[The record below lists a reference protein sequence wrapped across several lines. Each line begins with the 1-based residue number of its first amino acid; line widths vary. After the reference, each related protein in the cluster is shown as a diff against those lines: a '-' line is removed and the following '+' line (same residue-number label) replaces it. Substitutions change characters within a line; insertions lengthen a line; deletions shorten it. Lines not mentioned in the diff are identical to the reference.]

1 MVYNLLKYC
10 VQDNWPSVIFA
21 MAGGLALSIGN
32 LSAQYALA
40 FVGLSTTAV
49 LTCSIIV
56 VLGLYTC
63 SLLFYSIYICL
74 SFRWQKLIYQLL
86 LISYLNTWIMSD
98 GILHFG
104 VLLFLLKAQPW
115 TIFSMAKLIEQR
127 FFSLVLLASCLQ
139 FVLALLFTRPTQPI
153 SKQSWKACPRIPKMS
168 QSMFFTWT
176 IDE

>member
-10 VQDNWPSVIFA
+10 LQDNWPSVIFA

-40 FVGLSTTAV
+40 FVGLSVTEV

-63 SLLFYSIYICL
+63 SILFYSFYVCL

-86 LISYLNTWIMSD
+86 LLSYVNTCIMSD
-98 GILHFG
+98 GILYFG
-104 VLLFLLKAQPW
+104 FLLFLLKAQP
-115 TIFSMAKLIEQR
+115 
-127 FFSLVLLASCLQ
+127 
-139 FVLALLFTRPTQPI
+139 
-153 SKQSWKACPRIPKMS
+153 
-168 QSMFFTWT
+168 
-176 IDE
+176 